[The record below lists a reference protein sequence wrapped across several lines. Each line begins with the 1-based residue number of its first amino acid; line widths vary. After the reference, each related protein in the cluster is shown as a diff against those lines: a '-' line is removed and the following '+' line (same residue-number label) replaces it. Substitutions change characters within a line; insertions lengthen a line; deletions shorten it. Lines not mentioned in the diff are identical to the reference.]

1 MAKART
7 DRDCRIYTGAMEL
20 QRKRMTQRLIVTTV
34 ASAALLLTT
43 LAGCAPTVPS
53 ESMSVLTG
61 NEILTA
67 DLGTDVSARGVVL
80 AAVLLVAGDVEKAL
94 TKGVVTAP
102 EVEAARAAIAE
113 GTLDMWRQRADADG
127 ALGQLA

>member
-1 MAKART
+1 
-7 DRDCRIYTGAMEL
+7 MEL

-67 DLGTDVSARGVVL
+67 DQGTDESARGVVL

-113 GTLDMWRQRADADG
+113 GTLDMWRQRADADE
-127 ALGQLA
+127 ATP